1 LFKGIATAQQRYK
14 LAIPATQLPAGA
26 YYYIIN
32 TGNKSY
38 TGKLMIVK

>member
-1 LFKGIATAQQRYK
+1 MNRV
-14 LAIPATQLPAGA
+14 AIPVVQLHAGA

-32 TGNKSY
+32 ADGKTY